1 MQIAN
6 ILNMIGYVH
15 YESGGLL
22 AARKAME
29 EGVEIQREQNSQ
41 GLATS
46 LCNLAF
52 IHVKRQE
59 YAEGICKLEEAMK
72 VQKSLIGSSHPLTLL
87 TLENLSYAMAAA
99 NAGNSDNEDAIPQ
112 VRTH

>member
-1 MQIAN
+1 MKIAK

-29 EGVEIQREQNSQ
+29 EGLEIQRQQNSQ
-41 GLATS
+41 GLATC

-52 IHVKRQE
+52 VHVKRRE
-59 YAEGICKLEEAMK
+59 YTEGICKLEEAMK
-72 VQKSLIGSSHPLTLL
+72 LQKSLFGSRHPLTVS

-99 NAGNSDNEDAIPQ
+99 NTGNNDNEDAIPQ